1 MTRRIIIAVMA
12 LITALLAILAVPLGL
27 LTAAQE
33 RRAFTDE
40 TTATAIALAN
50 VAEERIGDRVRSPA
64 LDRSVSSLA
73 RHGDR
78 VAVYDAAGR
87 KVAGTPAAPPGNGLK
102 PGSPSSAEHNSA
114 ADGRLI
120 VSVPI
125 VPDSGSGAI
134 GTVVLSRSAG
144 PLDHRV
150 AVLWTLI
157 GVVSAVGLLAAAA
170 IAAGLARW
178 ASRPLTSLAD
188 AARRLGDGA
197 LGTRASVGSGPPEI
211 RRLSADFNAMAARL
225 ESLVRGHQSMM
236 AEVSHQ
242 VRTPLAA
249 LRLRLDLL
257 GEDTDEATAAEVAG
271 AQQEIARLSRLVN
284 GLLAMARAENVTA
297 APVPVAVRD
306 VVQDRVAAWQPAAD
320 ERGVT
325 LTADRGAPVV
335 ARAGEGHLEQILDN
349 LLANALDALDA
360 ARTIRVRA
368 VAANGRARVAV
379 ADDGR
384 GMSAEQ
390 QRAAFRRFASGRAGG
405 TGLGLAIVDRLATA
419 NGGSAALS
427 DTPGGGLTV
436 TIELPLEAPRRPSR
450 RPGALSPEKSPRS

>member
-33 RRAFTDE
+33 RQAFTDE

-50 VAEERIGDRVRSPA
+50 VAEERLGDHVRSPA

-87 KVAGTPAAPPGNGLK
+87 KVAGTAAAPPGNGLK
-102 PGSPSSAEHNSA
+102 PGSPSSAEHSSA
-114 ADGRLI
+114 ADGRRI

-157 GVVSAVGLLAAAA
+157 GVVSAAGLLAAAA

-197 LGTRASVGSGPPEI
+197 LDTRASVGSGPPEI
-211 RRLSADFNAMAARL
+211 RRLSADFNAMAGRL

-257 GEDTDEATAAEVAG
+257 GEDVDEATAAEVA
-271 AQQEIARLSRLVN
+271 A
-284 GLLAMARAENVTA
+284 
-297 APVPVAVRD
+297 
-306 VVQDRVAAWQPAAD
+306 
-320 ERGVT
+320 
-325 LTADRGAPVV
+325 
-335 ARAGEGHLEQILDN
+335 H
-349 LLANALDALDA
+349 
-360 ARTIRVRA
+360 
-368 VAANGRARVAV
+368 
-379 ADDGR
+379 
-384 GMSAEQ
+384 
-390 QRAAFRRFASGRAGG
+390 
-405 TGLGLAIVDRLATA
+405 
-419 NGGSAALS
+419 
-427 DTPGGGLTV
+427 
-436 TIELPLEAPRRPSR
+436 SR
-450 RPGALSPEKSPRS
+450 RSRGSRGW